1 MKGKFQGQNEIVIN
15 ASREKIWSV
24 LIDGRQ
30 LSDWMPIVKHTTS
43 GTESLDVMRS
53 CEVNFEGREGKVKE
67 RCVMFDEFDKIG
79 WEMEEDTL
87 GFSKMFSNFGFSF
100 ELERIGS
107 DSTRVVNKGFSNP
120 KNVFATL
127 MNLFMMK
134 RKSSQIRQRALLGL
148 KRVAEESK

>member
-15 ASREKIWSV
+15 ASKERIWNV
-24 LIDGRQ
+24 LIDGSQ

-43 GTESLDVMRS
+43 GTESLDVVRS
-53 CEVNFEGREGKVKE
+53 CEVDFEGRVGKVKE
-67 RCVMFDEFDKIG
+67 RCVMLEEFDKIG

-87 GFSKMFSNFGFSF
+87 GFSKMYSNFGFSF
-100 ELERIGS
+100 ELETIALN
-107 DSTRVVNKGFSNP
+107 STRVINRGFSNP
-120 KNVFATL
+120 KNLFATL

-148 KRVAEESK
+148 KRVSESS